1 MGNVQRTCE
10 VRARRRAGS
19 LLRGLAAAT
28 CIAVLAAPAPVRAAG
43 SDLLTG
49 VLAEPGG
56 AGLGGG
62 LRIERSMYRDAGVR
76 NDLLPL
82 YMYDGKHIY
91 LHAYR
96 FGLKLD
102 RSETHRFDVFVEHRF
117 EGFPYDKRP
126 ASLAGM
132 GDRESGL
139 DAGLS
144 YELRGNWG
152 AAYVEALHNF
162 SDASGGNEVRLGYR
176 YDWKSGRLGLRPYAM
191 LSWRDA
197 SLNNYYY
204 GVRPAEAT
212 ALRPAYE
219 PGAGWNTEI
228 GLFGVYALSNRWRVL
243 GGLSA
248 TRWSKGVVGSP
259 IVDGRVQPTAMIGLM
274 YDFSPEDKPWPE
286 ERPVFMRALYGKATE
301 CDVAKTM
308 RLACTSTQTQDGTRI
323 AGFEIGRSFVE
334 RLNGW
339 PFDIAGYVGVMRHD
353 ERNVQA
359 DIWQL
364 NAYMRGRWYGFPW
377 SDRVMTRISMGAGIS
392 YAQAVPVLE
401 RRNQERSGRNTSQ
414 LLNYL
419 DPTIDISVGDVL
431 GVQSLKKTF
440 FGFGVSHRSG
450 IFGTS
455 QLLGNVNGGSNYIYS
470 YLEWEM

>member
-1 MGNVQRTCE
+1 
-10 VRARRRAGS
+10 VR
-19 LLRGLAAAT
+19 L
-28 CIAVLAAPAPVRAAG
+28 
-43 SDLLTG
+43 
-49 VLAEPGG
+49 
-56 AGLGGG
+56 
-62 LRIERSMYRDAGVR
+62 ERSLYRDAGVR

-82 YMYDGKHIY
+82 YMYDGKHVY

-96 FGLKLD
+96 FGWKLD
-102 RSETHRFDVFVEHRF
+102 ASEKHRFDLFLAHRF
-117 EGFPYDKRP
+117 EGFPYDQRP

-132 GDRESGL
+132 ADRESGL
-139 DAGLS
+139 DAGMS

-152 AAYVEALHNF
+152 AAYVEALRNVT
-162 SDASGGNEVRLGYR
+162 DASGGGEVRLGYR

-197 SLNNYYY
+197 RLNNYYY
-204 GVRPAEAT
+204 GVREQEAT
-212 ALRPAYE
+212 ALRPAYD
-219 PGAGWNTEI
+219 PGAGLNAEV
-228 GLFGVYALSNRWRVL
+228 GLFGVYALSDRWRLL
-243 GGLSA
+243 GGLGA
-248 TRWSKGVVGSP
+248 TLWSQGVAGSP
-259 IVDGRVQPTAMIGLM
+259 IVDGRVQPAGVVGLM

-286 ERPVFMRALYGKATE
+286 ERPLYMRAFYGKATE
-301 CDVAKTM
+301 CDVAKVM

-323 AGFEIGRSFVE
+323 AGFEIGRAFVE

-339 PFDIAGYVGVMRHD
+339 PLDIAGYVGVLRHD
-353 ERNVQA
+353 EMNVQA
-359 DIWQL
+359 DVWQL

-392 YAQAVPVLE
+392 YASAVPTLE

-419 DPTIDISVGDVL
+419 DPTIDFSVGDAL
-431 GVQSLKKTF
+431 GVKSLKQTF
-440 FGFGVSHRSG
+440 LGLGVSHRSG

-470 YLEWEM
+470 YIEWEM

>member
-1 MGNVQRTCE
+1 MGNAQSTCE
-10 VRARRRAGS
+10 VRARPRARRAGW
-19 LLRGLAAAT
+19 LATAA
-28 CIAVLAAPAPVRAAG
+28 CAALVAAAPASAG
-43 SDLLTG
+43 SDLLMG

-56 AGLGGG
+56 AGLGAAV
-62 LRIERSMYRDAGVR
+62 RVERSLYRDAGVR

-82 YMYDGKHIY
+82 YMYDGKHLY

-96 FGLKLD
+96 FGVKLD
-102 RSETHRFDVFVEHRF
+102 RSEKHRFDLFVAHRF
-117 EGFPYDKRP
+117 EGFPYDQRP
-126 ASLAGM
+126 ASIAGM
-132 GDRESGL
+132 ANREPGL
-139 DAGLS
+139 DVGIS
-144 YELRGNWG
+144 YELRGAWG
-152 AAYVEALHNF
+152 AAYAEALRNVG
-162 SDASGGNEVRLGYR
+162 DASDGGEVRLGYR

-197 SLNNYYY
+197 RLNNYYY
-204 GVRPAEAT
+204 GVRSVEAT
-212 ALRPAYE
+212 ASRPAYE
-219 PGAGWNTEI
+219 PGAGLNAEV
-228 GLFGVYALSNRWRVL
+228 GLFGVYALSDRWRLL
-243 GGLSA
+243 GGIGA
-248 TRWSKGVVGSP
+248 TLWSQGVAGSP
-259 IVDGRVQPTAMIGLM
+259 IVDGRLQPTGAVGLM

-286 ERPVFMRALYGKATE
+286 ERPIFMRALYGKATE
-301 CDVAKTM
+301 CDVAKVM
-308 RLACTSTQTQDGTRI
+308 RLACTSTSTQDNTRI

-339 PFDIAGYVGVMRHD
+339 PFDIAGYVGVLRHD
-353 ERNVQA
+353 ERSVQA

-419 DPTIDISVGDVL
+419 DPTIDFSVGDVL
-431 GVQSLKKTF
+431 GVKSLKQTF
-440 FGFGVSHRSG
+440 LGLGVSHRSG

-455 QLLGNVNGGSNYIYS
+455 QLLGNVSGGSNYIYG
-470 YLEWEM
+470 YIEWEM

>member
-1 MGNVQRTCE
+1 MGVHCE
-10 VRARRRAGS
+10 VRASRR
-19 LLRGLAAAT
+19 LAAAV
-28 CIAVLAAPAPVRAAG
+28 CAIAALCVSPSARAG
-43 SDLLTG
+43 SDLLMG

-56 AGLGGG
+56 AGLGGAI
-62 LRIERSMYRDAGVR
+62 RIERSLYRDAGTR

-82 YMYDGKHIY
+82 YMYDGKHVY

-102 RSETHRFDVFVEHRF
+102 SSEKHRFDLFLAHRF

-126 ASLAGM
+126 ASIAGM
-132 GDRESGL
+132 ADRGSGL

-144 YELRGNWG
+144 YELRGDWG
-152 AAYVEALHNF
+152 AAFVEALH
-162 SDASGGNEVRLGYR
+162 SLDASGGNEVRLGYR
-176 YDWKSGRLGLRPYAM
+176 YDWKSGRLGLRPYAT
-191 LSWRDA
+191 LSWRDGR
-197 SLNNYYY
+197 LNNYYY
-204 GVRPAEAT
+204 GVRPEEAT

-219 PGAGWNTEI
+219 PGAGLNAEV
-228 GLFGVYALSNRWRVL
+228 GLFGVYALSNRWRLL
-243 GGLSA
+243 GGVSA
-248 TRWSKGVVGSP
+248 TRWSQGVVDSP
-259 IVDGRVQPTAMIGLM
+259 IVDGRVQPTAVIGLM

-286 ERPVFMRALYGKATE
+286 ERPIFMRALYGKATE
-301 CDVAKTM
+301 CDVAQTM
-308 RLACTSTQTQDGTRI
+308 QLACTSTQTQDGTRV

-339 PFDIAGYVGVMRHD
+339 PFDIAGYVGVMWHD

-377 SDRVMTRISMGAGIS
+377 SERVMTRVSMGAGIS

-401 RRNQERSGRNTSQ
+401 QRNQERSGRNTSK

-419 DPTIDISVGDVL
+419 DPTIDFSVGDAL
-431 GVQSLKKTF
+431 GVKSLKKTF
-440 FGFGVSHRSG
+440 LGLGVSHRSG

-470 YLEWEM
+470 YIEWEM